1 MRESSTE
8 LGKERDLEWSNDLH
22 LRTPEK
28 VYITLRDVYKNFFF
42 ITVFKSKRG
51 IYFKCQQEGNKLI
64 NYDIAIH
71 SWNIV

>member
-28 VYITLRDVYKNFFF
+28 VYITLRDVYKNFFLSLF
-42 ITVFKSKRG
+42 LKAKEGYILNVSKRA
-51 IYFKCQQEGNKLI
+51 I
-64 NYDIAIH
+64 N
-71 SWNIV
+71 